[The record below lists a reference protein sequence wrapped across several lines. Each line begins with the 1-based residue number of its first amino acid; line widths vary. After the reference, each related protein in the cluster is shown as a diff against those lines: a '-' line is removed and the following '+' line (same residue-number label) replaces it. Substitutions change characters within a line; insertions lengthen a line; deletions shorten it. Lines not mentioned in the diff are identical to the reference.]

1 MLFHTLVELFSIVV
15 AFAVFIVAWNSRK
28 MQDNAYLHVVGL
40 AYLFIGS
47 LDLLHTLS
55 FKGMQVIPSEGFPA
69 NQFWIATRC
78 FEALVFLFGFVCISG
93 KRRINGEVLFLVY
106 FIISL
111 LIALSILAWKVFP
124 ICFVQGQGQTDFK
137 VNMEYLVIL
146 ILLTSLV
153 LLYRN
158 RGRFVQKTYYLLAAS
173 IFFAILSESCFAS
186 YSSNIGPINEFGH
199 YGKLISFFLIYK
211 ASVEMA
217 FIRPMDHIF
226 RALRA
231 SEQEYRTLAEN
242 LPGIIL
248 RFDDK
253 LDQIFS
259 NQAPT
264 DPFGADIE
272 KEIRKKLHQ
281 QLQTCLK
288 NQAVQSGDFT
298 MNLSGQERIY
308 AYQLIPESHVASS
321 RPGILLICQEVTAS
335 RKEKQYLSALLDSIP
350 HQVWTAAPEGT
361 MEYVN
366 EVMCQ
371 DFGGSR
377 TLLLNGHWLLHTH
390 PEDFSE
396 CQHQWKQGLVNGQA
410 FLIQCRL
417 KMSDGN
423 YLWHLCKAQ
432 PIYEQGQLSLWIGTN
447 TNIHEQKKGQEL
459 RDEFI
464 SIASHELKTP
474 LTSIKAFNQL
484 LLRSSDLD
492 KMQSYLQKVDASTTK
507 LERLINDMLDVSRIN
522 AGKLQLNTGSFDLA
536 ELLSECIASLQL
548 STPTHQLEITES
560 TQAVVLADRFR
571 IEQVINNLLS
581 NAIKYSPHANQVI
594 ITCKTAQNSA
604 IVSVKD
610 FGIGINSEALEKLF
624 DRYYRADN
632 TAERFGGLGL
642 GLFISSEIIKNHQG
656 TFWIESEQ
664 GEGSTVSFRLP
675 LQEQVSHRAEVLD
688 LEYRDGHLHIR
699 CNYVSGCMEVNW
711 TGHQSVK
718 SVQKGGMQMVAIL
731 KRSGLHKVLNDN
743 REVLGNWS
751 EASDWA
757 AKVWFPMMVD
767 AGLEQFAWIFSPSIF
782 AKLAAQK
789 SYEQSDEAANVR
801 FFDDMAAAQQWID
814 HQ

>member
-55 FKGMQVIPSEGFPA
+55 FKGMQVITSDGFPA

-78 FEALVFLFGFVCISG
+78 FEAMVFLFGFVCITG
-93 KRRINGEVLFLVY
+93 KRRIKSELIFLGY
-106 FIISL
+106 LIISL
-111 LIALSILAWKVFP
+111 LIALSILDWKVFP
-124 ICFVQGQGQTDFK
+124 VCFIQGQGQTDFK

-146 ILLTSLV
+146 ILFISLGM
-153 LLYRN
+153 LYRH
-158 RGRFVQKTYYLLAAS
+158 RRRFERKTYDLLAAS
-173 IFFAILSESCFAS
+173 IFFAILSECCFAS
-186 YSSNIGPINEFGH
+186 YSTNIGPINEVGH

-217 FIRPMDHIF
+217 FIRPVDYIF
-226 RALRA
+226 RALRE
-231 SEQEYRTLAEN
+231 SEQDYRTLAEN

-248 RFDDK
+248 RFDQK
-253 LDQIFS
+253 LDRIFS
-259 NQAPT
+259 NRAGE
-264 DPFGADIE
+264 DHIGLAIE
-272 KEIRKKLHQ
+272 AEIREKLQHQ
-281 QLQTCLK
+281 LRMSLE
-288 NQAVQSGDFT
+288 NQISQSGDLT
-298 MNLSGQERIY
+298 LMLNGQERIY
-308 AYQLIPESHVASS
+308 AYQLIPESLAGSS
-321 RPGILLICQEVTAS
+321 RLSILLICQEVTAS
-335 RKEKQYLSALLDSIP
+335 RKEKQYLNALLDSIP
-350 HQVWTAAPEGT
+350 HQVWTAAPGGT
-361 MEYVN
+361 LEYVN
-366 EVMCQ
+366 EVMCE
-371 DFGGSR
+371 DFGESR
-377 TLLLNGHWLLHTH
+377 ASLLEAHWLLHIH
-390 PEDFSE
+390 PEDFAES
-396 CQHQWKQGLVNGQA
+396 QRQWNQGLENGQA

-417 KMSDGN
+417 KMSDGI
-423 YLWHLCKAQ
+423 YRWHLCKAQ
-432 PIYEQGQLSLWIGTN
+432 PIYEQEQLSLWIGTN
-447 TNIHEQKKGQEL
+447 TNIHEQKKGQEQ

-484 LLRSSDLD
+484 LLRSRDLG

-507 LERLINDMLDVSRIN
+507 LERLINEMLDVSRIN
-522 AGKLQLNTGSFDLA
+522 AGKLQLNTSSFDLA
-536 ELLSECIASLQL
+536 ELTRECIAAWQL
-548 STPTHQLEITES
+548 SSPSHRLEMTEDME
-560 TQAVVLADRFR
+560 AIILADRFR

-581 NAIKYSPHANQVI
+581 NAIKYSPEAQEVI
-594 ITCKTAQNSA
+594 VTCKTAQNSA

-610 FGIGINSEALEKLF
+610 FGIGIAPQELEKLF

-632 TAERFGGLGL
+632 AAERFGGLGL
-642 GLFISSEIIKNHQG
+642 GLFISSEIIKNHEG
-656 TFWIESEQ
+656 TFWIESEP
-664 GEGSTVSFRLP
+664 GKGSTVSFRLP
-675 LQEQVSHRAEVLD
+675 LEEQLPQQVEALN
-688 LEYRDGHLHIR
+688 LEYHDEYLHIW
-699 CNYVSGCMEVNW
+699 CNQVSGCMEVSWKGYQN
-711 TGHQSVK
+711 VK
-718 SVQKGGMQMVAIL
+718 SVQHGGMQMLAIL

-767 AGLEQFAWIFSPSIF
+767 AGLEHFAWIFSPSVF

-801 FFDDMAAAQQWID
+801 FFDDMDAAQEWID